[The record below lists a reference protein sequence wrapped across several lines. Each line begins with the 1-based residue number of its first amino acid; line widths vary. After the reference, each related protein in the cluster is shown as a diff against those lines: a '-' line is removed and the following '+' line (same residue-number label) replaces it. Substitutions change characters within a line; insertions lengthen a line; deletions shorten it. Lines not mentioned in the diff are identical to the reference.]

1 MVRYLDYC
9 INIVANQIYKKLEI
23 VLVNKG
29 V

>member
-9 INIVANQIYKKLEI
+9 INIVVYQIYKKLEI

>member
-9 INIVANQIYKKLEI
+9 INIVENQIYKKLEI

>member
-9 INIVANQIYKKLEI
+9 INIVVNQIYKKLEI